1 MKNILKKNRIRLNQ
15 ELGIQQR
22 QYFSPAL
29 YGLNCA
35 ITPAI
40 KQYVKGKLLDVGC
53 GDMPYKALISQRV
66 DQYETLDVKEC
77 VAGVNYIGSV
87 EKMDMIQDGTYDSA
101 VCFEVL
107 EHVPNPF
114 EAVNEINRILKKDG
128 ILILSVPH
136 LSRLHEQPH
145 DYFRYTSD
153 GIKSLMNS
161 GNFNILELKTT
172 GGFFSFLGHQ
182 TSTAVVGL
190 FWGVPIL
197 KWVMF
202 FLNKWLCVF
211 PCYFLDRLFLKNSLL
226 PLGHVCV
233 VQKK

>member
-1 MKNILKKNRIRLNQ
+1 MKNILKKNRMRLNQ

-29 YGLNCA
+29 YGLNRA

-40 KQYVKGKLLDVGC
+40 NQYAKGKLLDIGC
-53 GDMPYKALISQRV
+53 GDMPYKDLISQRV
-66 DQYETLDVKEC
+66 DQYEALDFKERA
-77 VAGVNYIGSV
+77 AGVNYIGSV

-114 EAVNEINRILKKDG
+114 EGVKEINRILKKDG

-145 DYFRYTSD
+145 DYFRYTSY
-153 GIKSLMNS
+153 GITSLMNS

-190 FWGVPIL
+190 FWGVPVL
-197 KWVMF
+197 KWVLF

-211 PCYFLDRLFLKNSLL
+211 PCYFLDRLFFKNSLL

-233 VQKK
+233 VRKK